1 VGPVFQSSEVAKKAV
16 ARAAAVFN
24 VRNYERAASCQI
36 CYSEVEEELSSE
48 STCRRAENTGQRQAA
63 EIVVYGRRPTT
74 GSGQRNR
81 HQGITRSRGTLA
93 PTTVSG
99 RTGSNRNNQD
109 VAAGRASSMVDDE
122 AQFTEFD
129 GILAPGLVNV
139 ADMGESGDARG
150 AVALTT
156 DQRGRAG
163 RGEGHSQLPSPH
175 PYERGDSAPAAPRY
189 SCLRRSTCAPYQ
201 NLGSAA
207 EQIVLSC

>member
-1 VGPVFQSSEVAKKAV
+1 VPSWTVGPIFQIFNPRKLQGRQLQGQRQFSTYVIMKELPPVKYVIQKSKK
-16 ARAAAVFN
+16 
-24 VRNYERAASCQI
+24 SCP
-36 CYSEVEEELSSE
+36 LKAH
-48 STCRRAENTGQRQAA
+48 RRAENTGQRQAA
-63 EIVVYGRRPTT
+63 EIVVDGRRPTT

-81 HQGITRSRGTLA
+81 HQGVTRSWGTLA

-109 VAAGRASSMVDDE
+109 VAAGRASGMVDDE

-139 ADMGESGDARG
+139 ADMGESGDAGG

-175 PYERGDSAPAAPRY
+175 PY
-189 SCLRRSTCAPYQ
+189 
-201 NLGSAA
+201 
-207 EQIVLSC
+207 